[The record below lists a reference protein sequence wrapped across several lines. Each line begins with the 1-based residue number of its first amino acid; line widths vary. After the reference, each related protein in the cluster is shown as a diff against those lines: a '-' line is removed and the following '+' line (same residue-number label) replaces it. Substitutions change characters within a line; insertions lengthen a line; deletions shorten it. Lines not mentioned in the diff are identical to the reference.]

1 MHIFAYIVEILVL
14 HASYALLQ
22 TLNEKKKEENNKNE
36 ETVSISI
43 T

>member
-22 TLNEKKKEENNKNE
+22 TLNEKKKKKIIK
-36 ETVSISI
+36 TKKP
-43 T
+43 